1 MCFHAYGFNNQN
13 GEVRENACGGS
24 LWKKNL
30 DRVWSF
36 TGCFAADDIAGI
48 TVDCAW
54 SVSNEFCVTMAVD

>member
-24 LWKKNL
+24 LWKKDL

-36 TGCFAADDIAGI
+36 TGYIAADDIAGI
-48 TVDCAW
+48 TVDCA
-54 SVSNEFCVTMAVD
+54 